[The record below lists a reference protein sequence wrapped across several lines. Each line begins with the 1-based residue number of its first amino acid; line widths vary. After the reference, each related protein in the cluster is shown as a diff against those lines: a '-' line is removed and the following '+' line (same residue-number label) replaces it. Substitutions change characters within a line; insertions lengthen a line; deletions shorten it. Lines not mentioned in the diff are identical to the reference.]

1 MSIKEKYIGE
11 YECKYGEETI
21 FTISKKRNNAIGSS
35 ADELIAGTICNNG
48 LIEHYNWEYDNNF
61 TLDENLNDFI
71 DYINES
77 EMNLI

>member
-1 MSIKEKYIGE
+1 MVLKDEFISE
-11 YECKYGEETI
+11 YECNYGEETI
-21 FTISKKRNNAIGSS
+21 FTISKRRN
-35 ADELIAGTICNNG
+35 ELIAGTICNTG
-48 LIEHYNWEYDNNF
+48 LVEHYNWEYDKSF

>member
-1 MSIKEKYIGE
+1 MVLKDEFISE
-11 YECKYGEETI
+11 YECNYGEETI
-21 FTISKKRNNAIGSS
+21 FTISKRRNKAVGSS
-35 ADELIAGTICNNG
+35 ADELIAGTFCNAG
-48 LIEHYNWEYDNNF
+48 LVEHYNWEYDKSF